1 VWTAVRDLVWLVVA
15 VVAGVLVVV
24 GWVARER
31 WVMKR
36 RRRR

>member
-1 VWTAVRDLVWLVVA
+1 VRDLVWLVVA
-15 VVAGVLVVV
+15 VVAGVLAVV

-31 WVMKR
+31 WVTKR

>member
-1 VWTAVRDLVWLVVA
+1 MRDVAWLVVA
-15 VVAGVLVVV
+15 VVAAVLAVA

-31 WVMKR
+31 WLMKR

>member
-15 VVAGVLVVV
+15 VVAGALAVV